1 MSNLTFGLAHV
12 VTALLE
18 GGQHEVVDLFE
29 ESLLVLAADGDVAVV
44 EIDLDWVRAGVRW
57 TWLVP
62 RVKVVRMG
70 LLWAD
75 LILLF
80 ATSQARAYVVV
91 FLLDQLVVTKGISV

>member
-1 MSNLTFGLAHV
+1 MSNLAFGLAHV

-70 LLWAD
+70 LRGAVERG
-75 LILLF
+75 IVRRGPESR
-80 ATSQARAYVVV
+80 AARGTSQIIIIY
-91 FLLDQLVVTKGISV
+91 LCI